1 MAYSTLQYDIEDR
14 ILTLTLNRPEVL
26 NAFSVTMAEELVQAF
41 NAASEDDEVR
51 AIVVTGAG
59 RAFCAG
65 MDLQPGDNVFGLDES
80 QRPDLDG
87 AGVVRDTGGVVTLAM
102 YNCKKPIIGAINGV
116 GVGIGA
122 TMTLAMDIRL
132 ASDKARFGFVFSKLG
147 VVNEA
152 CSSWFLPKIVGMS
165 QALDWLYSGEIFD
178 AAEALRG
185 GLVRAVYAPEDLL
198 NEARKLAHRY
208 VDATSA
214 VSIALIR
221 QTLYRESSQSHPM
234 AAHRQESLN
243 MFYTSMADG
252 KEGVTAFL
260 EKRPPVLSARVSTD
274 MPPTFPWWEE
284 PKL

>member
-1 MAYSTLQYDIEDR
+1 MSYSTLQYVVEDH
-14 ILTLTLNRPEVL
+14 ILTLTLNRPTVL

-41 NAASEDDEVR
+41 NAASDDDEVR

-65 MDLQPGDNVFGLDES
+65 MDLHPGGNVFGLDES

-102 YNCKKPIIGAINGV
+102 FNCKKPIIGAINGV

-122 TMTLAMDIRL
+122 TMTLAMDVRL
-132 ASDKARFGFVFSKLG
+132 ASEKARFGFVFAKLG

-165 QALDWLYSGEIFD
+165 QALDWLYSAEIFD

-185 GLVRAVYAPEDLL
+185 GLVRAVYPPEELL
-198 NEARKLAHRY
+198 NEARKLAHKY
-208 VDATSA
+208 IDSTSA

-221 QTLYRESSQSHPM
+221 QTLYRESTQPHPM

-243 MFYTSMADG
+243 MFYTSMGDG
-252 KEGVTAFL
+252 REGVNAFL
-260 EKRPPVLSARVSTD
+260 QKRPPVLNAKVSTD
-274 MPPTFPWWEE
+274 MPPTFPWWQE
-284 PKL
+284 PEL

>member
-1 MAYSTLQYDIEDR
+1 MSYSTLQYVVEDH
-14 ILTLTLNRPEVL
+14 ILTLTLNRPTVL

-41 NAASEDDEVR
+41 NAASDDDEVR

-65 MDLQPGDNVFGLDES
+65 MDLHPGGNVFGLDES

-102 YNCKKPIIGAINGV
+102 FNCKKPIIGAINGV

-122 TMTLAMDIRL
+122 TMTLAMDVRL
-132 ASDKARFGFVFSKLG
+132 ASEKARFGFVFAKLG

-165 QALDWLYSGEIFD
+165 QALDWLYSAEIFD

-185 GLVRAVYAPEDLL
+185 GLVRAVYPPEELL
-198 NEARKLAHRY
+198 NEARKLAHKY
-208 VDATSA
+208 IDSTSA

-221 QTLYRESSQSHPM
+221 QTLYRESTPASS
-234 AAHRQESLN
+234 
-243 MFYTSMADG
+243 DG
-252 KEGVTAFL
+252 GSSSGKPEY
-260 EKRPPVLSARVSTD
+260 VLHQHGRWT
-274 MPPTFPWWEE
+274 
-284 PKL
+284 

>member
-14 ILTLTLNRPEVL
+14 ILTLTRNRPEVL

-122 TMTLAMDIRL
+122 TMTLAMDIR
-132 ASDKARFGFVFSKLG
+132 
-147 VVNEA
+147 
-152 CSSWFLPKIVGMS
+152 
-165 QALDWLYSGEIFD
+165 
-178 AAEALRG
+178 
-185 GLVRAVYAPEDLL
+185 
-198 NEARKLAHRY
+198 
-208 VDATSA
+208 
-214 VSIALIR
+214 
-221 QTLYRESSQSHPM
+221 
-234 AAHRQESLN
+234 
-243 MFYTSMADG
+243 
-252 KEGVTAFL
+252 
-260 EKRPPVLSARVSTD
+260 
-274 MPPTFPWWEE
+274 
-284 PKL
+284 

>member
-1 MAYSTLQYDIEDR
+1 VAYSTLQYDIEDR

-147 VVNEA
+147 VGRRSGRDPRVQAALYYLSMIGRLESQDASEA
-152 CSSWFLPKIVGMS
+152 NSATSEPFMPSRMS
-165 QALDWLYSGEIFD
+165 QLPVPAL
-178 AAEALRG
+178 
-185 GLVRAVYAPEDLL
+185 
-198 NEARKLAHRY
+198 
-208 VDATSA
+208 T
-214 VSIALIR
+214 
-221 QTLYRESSQSHPM
+221 
-234 AAHRQESLN
+234 
-243 MFYTSMADG
+243 
-252 KEGVTAFL
+252 
-260 EKRPPVLSARVSTD
+260 
-274 MPPTFPWWEE
+274 
-284 PKL
+284 

>member
-1 MAYSTLQYDIEDR
+1 MAYSTLQYDIEDH

-208 VDATSA
+208 VDSTSA

-221 QTLYRESSQSHPM
+221 QSLYRESSQPHPM

-284 PKL
+284 PTL

>member
-1 MAYSTLQYDIEDR
+1 MQYTTLKYEIEQH

-41 NAASEDDEVR
+41 NAASADDEVR
-51 AIVVTGAG
+51 AIVVTGSG

-65 MDLQPGDNVFGLDES
+65 MDLQPGGNVFGLDES

-87 AGVVRDTGGVVTLAM
+87 AAVVRDTGGVVTLAM
-102 YNCKKPIIGAINGV
+102 YDCTKPIIGAINGV
-116 GVGIGA
+116 AVGIGA
-122 TMTLAMDIRL
+122 TMTLAMDVRL
-132 ASDKARFGFVFSKLG
+132 ASEKARFGFVFAKLG

-185 GLVRAVYAPEDLL
+185 GLVRAVYAVDELLPE
-198 NEARKLAHRY
+198 AYKLAHKY
-208 VDATSA
+208 VDSTSA

-221 QTLYRESSQSHPM
+221 QTLYRESAQPHPM

-243 MFYTSMADG
+243 MFYTSMGDG
-252 KEGVTAFL
+252 KEGVNAFL
-260 EKRPPVLSARVSTD
+260 EKRPPQLSKQVSVD
-274 MPPTFPWWEE
+274 MPPTYPWWQE